1 MREMKDSGVS
11 WIGEIPE
18 KWVPARLKDIKADKP
33 YAIVDGPFGSA
44 IATSDYR
51 DDGIPLI
58 RITNLNSGEVGS
70 TDLVYITAEHAK
82 VVERSRIYLHDIVFA
97 KTGAT
102 IGKCAINE
110 SYDYAILASSCVKVS
125 IHPQYD
131 YKYFYHF
138 FSTDQFN
145 VALRNACIGTTRDTI
160 NLSPFSRLSVLV
172 PPLKEQHQIAAYL
185 DTKCAKIDAIIARQQ
200 QVIEKLKA
208 YKLSVITET
217 VTKGLN
223 PHVPMKD
230 SGIEWIG
237 MIPAHWDI
245 LKLQAHTRMLTP
257 MRDRPEKLDGDIPWV
272 RIEDYDGKYISA
284 SKEGLGVSPE
294 TVREMNLKVYPIGSI
309 LCTSSCDL
317 GKCAIVTRE
326 LVSNQ
331 RFINIIPD
339 SDTNSDYLYYLM
351 LSNAERLNHLSTGTI
366 QANLSRKAF
375 EHLMVQFPPNSEQ
388 TEIAEYLDRKCEK
401 IELSINKKQNL
412 IDSLTA
418 YKKSLIYEVVTGKRE
433 IDADLPQATTVAVVS
448 PKLLK
453 YMKAVLMARII
464 DGLGDH
470 VLGRVQVQKGLYFAE
485 TSSNPRLHLETNCAR
500 YTHGPFDRGIWSY
513 ESIMAEHGWIYSTTD
528 EQNHTIYSRGDH
540 FSEYWGEYQRL
551 FPDCEE
557 TVQRIIDFV
566 KQFQY
571 TDDVEKVATLFAAW
585 NDFIIDGVSS
595 PTDGEIIAEARN
607 NWTENKKDI
616 DEYDWKES
624 LALLKNAQFIPQG
637 HGKHTVK
644 WQGGQTH
651 G

>member
-1 MREMKDSGVS
+1 MREMKGSGIE
-11 WIGEIPE
+11 WIKQIPAGWTTTRG
-18 KWVPARLKDIKADKP
+18 KNILQLMKRPTKADDEV
-33 YAIVDGPFGSA
+33 ITCF
-44 IATSDYR
+44 R
-51 DDGIPLI
+51 D
-58 RITNLNSGEVGS
+58 GEVTLRKHRREEGFTFSDKEIGYQGIKKGDIIIHGMDGFAGAIGISDSDGKGS
-70 TDLVYITAEHAK
+70 PVLVVCTTKENSRYLVYYLRILATQDVFLALATGIR
-82 VVERSRIYLHDIVFA
+82 ERSCDLRWNKIADLLFPIPGLNEQCRIA
-97 KTGAT
+97 
-102 IGKCAINE
+102 N
-110 SYDYAILASSCVKVS
+110 
-125 IHPQYD
+125 
-131 YKYFYHF
+131 
-138 FSTDQFN
+138 
-145 VALRNACIGTTRDTI
+145 
-160 NLSPFSRLSVLV
+160 
-172 PPLKEQHQIAAYL
+172 YL
-185 DTKCAKIDAIIARQQ
+185 DRKCAKIDAIIARQQ

-208 YKLSVITET
+208 YKLSVITEII
-217 VTKGLN
+217 TKGLN
-223 PHVPMKD
+223 PDVPMKD

-294 TVREMNLKVYPIGSI
+294 TVQEMNLKIYPIGSI

-388 TEIAEYLDRKCEK
+388 AEIAEHLDRKCAK
-401 IELSINKKQNL
+401 IESSISKRQEL
-412 IDSLTA
+412 IDSLSA

-433 IDADLPQATTVAVVS
+433 IDADLPQATTIAVVS
-448 PKLLK
+448 PELLK

-485 TSSNPRLHLETNCAR
+485 TSSNPSLHLETDYAR
-500 YTHGPFDRGIWSY
+500 YTHGPFDREIWDY
-513 ESIMAEHGWIYSTTD
+513 EAIMAEHGWIYATD
-528 EQNHTIYSRGDH
+528 EPERTIYKRGEH
-540 FSEYWGEYQRL
+540 FSEYWDEYQRL
-551 FPDCEE
+551 FPGCEE

-571 TDDVEKVATLFAAW
+571 TDGVEKAATLFAAW
-585 NDFIIDGVSS
+585 NDFIIDGVTS
-595 PTDGEIIAEARN
+595 PTDEEIIAEVRN
-607 NWTENKKDI
+607 HWTENKGKI
-616 DEYDWKES
+616 KERTWKKS
-624 LALLKNAQFIPQG
+624 LAQLKNAQFIPQG
-637 HGKHTVK
+637 YGKHTVR
-644 WQGGQTH
+644 WQGGQAH